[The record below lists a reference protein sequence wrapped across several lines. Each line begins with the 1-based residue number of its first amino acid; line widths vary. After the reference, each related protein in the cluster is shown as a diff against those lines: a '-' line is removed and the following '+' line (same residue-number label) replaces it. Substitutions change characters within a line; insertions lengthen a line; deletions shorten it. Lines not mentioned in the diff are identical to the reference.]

1 MFRKIPPMNSLRS
14 RKQLL
19 IVESELNR
27 TQLSADLIAVSL
39 CIHTLAAR
47 AKTFGTIASSAW
59 MLVVGLAALRRHAP
73 AESTA
78 KASWTQRIL
87 KGVSLASSLWMT
99 FRRRGT
105 E

>member
-1 MFRKIPPMNSLRS
+1 MSPLKS

-27 TQLSADLIAVSL
+27 AQLSADLIAVNL
-39 CIHTLAAR
+39 CIHTLVAR

-59 MLVVGLAALRRHAP
+59 MLVVGLVALRRHPP
-73 AESTA
+73 AASTA

-99 FRRRGT
+99 FRRRGA